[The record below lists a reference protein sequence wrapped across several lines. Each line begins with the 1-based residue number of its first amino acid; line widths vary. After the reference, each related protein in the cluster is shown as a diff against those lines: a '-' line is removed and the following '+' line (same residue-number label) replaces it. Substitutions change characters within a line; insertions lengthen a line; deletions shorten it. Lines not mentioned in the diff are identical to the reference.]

1 MTPVRFHN
9 YVISSFLPAS
19 AHASMAQPCKLEA
32 AFAWTKAENDRLSCR
47 TLHTDWLLHSMIAI
61 RQQGGEESSFGRR
74 SERMSFVKTSGTD
87 GWSACCRAESG
98 LHELR
103 HAAGRRDEVRQMT
116 DELLCERFL
125 NKIFERFPPPTEVLN
140 KV

>member
-47 TLHTDWLLHSMIAI
+47 TLHTDWLLHSTIAI
-61 RQQGGEESSFGRR
+61 RQQSGSQSSQREDAQLL
-74 SERMSFVKTSGTD
+74 ERQHQARLGD
-87 GWSACCRAESG
+87 DRQE
-98 LHELR
+98 
-103 HAAGRRDEVRQMT
+103 AGRESEGLTTALRTAM
-116 DELLCERFL
+116 CE
-125 NKIFERFPPPTEVLN
+125 IFEQDF
-140 KV
+140 